1 MMSQLTRTPQD
12 AVADRQ
18 PAVTAPAP
26 LLVTV
31 KQAGQMLGLGRTSI
45 HHLVRSG
52 QLKPVRI
59 GAAVRFSVEHL
70 REFVDAHA
78 ADR

>member
-1 MMSQLTRTPQD
+1 MSDIATTPPSRT
-12 AVADRQ
+12 ADR
-18 PAVTAPAP
+18 ASTVAAPAP

-31 KQAGQMLGLGRTSI
+31 RQACQMLGLGRTSI

-52 QLKPVRI
+52 QLKPVKI
-59 GAAVRFSVEHL
+59 GSSVRFSVDHL
-70 REFVDAHA
+70 REFVVARS

>member
-1 MMSQLTRTPQD
+1 MSDIATTPPSRT
-12 AVADRQ
+12 ADR
-18 PAVTAPAP
+18 ASTVAAPAP

-31 KQAGQMLGLGRTSI
+31 RQACQMLGLGRTSI

-52 QLKPVRI
+52 QLHPVRI
-59 GAAVRFSVEHL
+59 GSSVRFSVDHL
-70 REFVDAHA
+70 REFVVARS

>member
-1 MMSQLTRTPQD
+1 MSELTSTPLTKT
-12 AVADRQ
+12 ADQVR
-18 PAVTAPAP
+18 VVSAPPP
-26 LLVTV
+26 LLVNV
-31 KQAGQMLGLGRTSI
+31 RQACQMLGLGRTSI

-59 GAAVRFSVEHL
+59 GSSVRFSVEHL
-70 REFVDAHA
+70 REFVVVRS

>member
-1 MMSQLTRTPQD
+1 MSEATTQPVRT
-12 AVADRQ
+12 ADRL
-18 PAVTAPAP
+18 PTASAPVP

-31 KQAGQMLGLGRTSI
+31 RQACQMLDLGRTSI
-45 HHLVRSG
+45 HHLVRNG

-59 GAAVRFSVEHL
+59 GSSVRFSVDHL
-70 REFVDAHA
+70 REFVVARS

>member
-1 MMSQLTRTPQD
+1 MSQLTRTPTD
-12 AVADRQ
+12 PVSDRR
-18 PAVTAPAP
+18 PSAPAP

-31 KQAGQMLGLGRTSI
+31 KQACQMLGLGRTSI

-52 QLKPVRI
+52 HLKSIRI
-59 GAAVRFSVEHL
+59 GTAVRFSVEHL
-70 REFVDAHA
+70 QAFVDAHA

>member
-1 MMSQLTRTPQD
+1 MSELTSTPPSRM
-12 AVADRQ
+12 ADRV
-18 PAVTAPAP
+18 PAVSAPAP
-26 LLVTV
+26 LLVNV
-31 KQAGQMLGLGRTSI
+31 RQACQMLGLGRTSI

-59 GAAVRFSVEHL
+59 GSSVRFSVEHL
-70 REFVDAHA
+70 REFVVARS